1 MENGQTYVG
10 VGVGASRI
18 KIVCDS
24 GDFRAPRVLLQ
35 DHLGNPKE
43 VITGLLMQIDPR
55 SVSGLAVTGG
65 DGASLFTGRK
75 ICECEA
81 IEESLR
87 LLDLKANAIL
97 SLGGESF
104 VAYPLDSRGRIM
116 DYVSG
121 NRCAAGTVEFFKQQ
135 LGRMNLGIEEA
146 LRVAGSGKVVPLAK
160 RCSVHCKSDCT
171 HALNKSR
178 CSVADIVHTLCHN
191 MAEKAAGLLRN
202 SRFDKGRLLV
212 IGGAASNPVIV
223 DYLRNFLPDCEII
236 VPAESAY
243 FEALGAA
250 SMARR
255 ISLPL
260 PSNGDWSG
268 IFRETS
274 VSFAHLDPLDK
285 YADMVT
291 FIPGKRARVKPDG
304 RYLLGIDGGS
314 TTTKAAL
321 IDFDSLEI
329 CASLYLRTNGNPERA
344 MKECLAGVL
353 EQVRETVPDANINI
367 VGTATTG
374 SSGEILSVLCETPA
388 YHNEI
393 IAHAYGA
400 SYFCPEVD
408 TIFEIGGQDSKY
420 TSLKS
425 RVAVDF
431 NMNES
436 CSAGTGSF
444 IEESAKDDLG
454 VSMEQIAELALKS
467 RKPPRFSDQCAAFA
481 NTDIRKAFQEGATRE
496 DNLAGLVYAIVE
508 NYVSKVV
515 GKRKIGD
522 HILFQG
528 GTSKNRAIAH
538 AFAAKTG
545 KHITVPPD
553 SELIGCFGI
562 ALWLREKILS
572 GEMPERQS
580 NLEEMLASV
589 VSETREFTCKACS
602 NFCTIRN
609 LTVNRTRYP
618 FGGQC
623 SKWENARQSRTVEAN
638 DFDFVEKR
646 NRMLF
651 DEFGVA
657 PLASGTHTD
666 KPTIGLQAVFSVY
679 ALYPLYSTFFN
690 RLGYDI
696 VLSETV
702 DPRGVQMCQSAR
714 CYPYEIAHGTFYD
727 LVEKG
732 VHRIFAPH
740 LVGMPHDGAAV
751 ASLSCPIAQGLP
763 YYLAAAFP
771 GKHFKL
777 YDPVLHLSGGIR
789 SVEKAFVGLGAALG
803 HPAELASRAFRD
815 ACETQEAFEKAVSE
829 EGRRILEW
837 LEKENKTAVVLVGR
851 PYNAFSKTANMG
863 VPRKFAS
870 HGVAIIPFE
879 FLPHEAED
887 VERTMYWSYGRLI
900 LKSLKYV
907 KRHPRLFPVYISNFG
922 CGPDSFIQHFAG
934 FTMGSKPMLYLELDS
949 HTADAGIGTRV
960 AAFLDILSG
969 YSRLGE
975 KEPAARDFEQAEF
988 MMVDGKPF
996 VRSSAGELVSAHD
1009 PRVTLVFPSMGRM
1022 NTEAGAAAARTTG
1035 FNAIAMPPVDDRV
1048 RALGKC
1054 FTSGKECSP
1063 AVFTIGALMDYC
1075 NRLHKKKR
1083 DDEIMLF
1090 FMPTADGPCRF
1101 GQYNVYMKA
1110 LVNMLGIEDVAVF
1123 SISAANGYGGV
1134 GVRFLMSAWQ
1144 CFVISDVM
1152 RDIRSVLNV
1161 LAQDKPDAL
1170 RRFDEEW
1177 QKLLK
1182 AMAQGYGA
1190 TWRALKKAA
1199 VALSEIRIDGN
1210 PRELPKVL
1218 LTGEIY
1224 VRSDELS
1231 RRGIEDAYADEGIM
1245 VKIADSTEW
1254 VYYTD
1259 WHYLNRI
1266 SGNGEAGHNALSRK
1280 AFKKHLALA
1289 MLRGNRTSR
1298 AFVRGR
1304 LKLWFERRVDSK
1316 IRRILAR
1323 SGLVPLTPHDIEDI
1337 VGTGSFFMRPALA
1350 GEAILTAGSAKLAF
1364 EDHSSDNFCGIILIG
1379 PFNCMPTGVAE
1390 SVMKPYARKH
1400 GIPYLTFETDGGP
1413 LPPNLRSQIEVH
1425 ILRSRIYAAEH
1436 VPDHALP
1443 PAGRANFPPW

>member
-1 MENGQTYVG
+1 MEDNRTYVG
-10 VGVGASRI
+10 VGVGASRV
-18 KIVCDS
+18 KIVCGS
-24 GDFRAPRVLLQ
+24 GDFRSPAVFLQ

-43 VITGLLMQIDPR
+43 VIAGLLAQIEPR
-55 SVSGLAVTGG
+55 SVGGLAVTGG
-65 DGASLFTGRK
+65 DGASLLTGRK

-87 LLDLKANAIL
+87 LLDLKADAIL

-104 VAYPLDSRGRIM
+104 VAYPLDSQGRVM
-116 DYVSG
+116 DHVSG

-146 LRVAGSGKVVPLAK
+146 SRIAGSGKVVPLAK

-212 IGGAASNPVIV
+212 IGGAASNPVII
-223 DYLRNFLPDCEII
+223 DYLRTFLPNCEIL
-236 VPAESAY
+236 VPAEAAY

-260 PSNGDWSG
+260 PSNGAWSG
-268 IFRETS
+268 IFRETT
-274 VSFAHLDPLDK
+274 VSFAYLDPLDK

-291 FIPGKRARVKPDG
+291 FIPGKRARARENGK
-304 RYLLGIDGGS
+304 YLLGIDGGS

-321 IDFDSLEI
+321 IDFDSHEI
-329 CASLYLRTNGNPERA
+329 CASLYVRTNGSPERA

-353 EQVRETVPDANINI
+353 AQVQETVPDVKINI

-408 TIFEIGGQDSKY
+408 TIFEIGGQDSKF
-420 TSLKS
+420 TSLKA

-454 VSMEQIAELALKS
+454 VPMEQIAELALKS
-467 RKPPRFSDQCAAFA
+467 RRPPQFSDQCAAFA
-481 NTDIRKAFQEGATRE
+481 NTDIRKASQEGATRE

-508 NYVSKVV
+508 NYISKVV

-562 ALWLREKILS
+562 ALWLREKILA
-572 GEMPERQS
+572 GEMPEQRS
-580 NLEEMLASV
+580 DLEQMLASV
-589 VSETREFTCKACS
+589 VSEKREFTCKSCS
-602 NFCTIRN
+602 NFCTIQN
-609 LTVNRTRYP
+609 LTVNGTRYP

-646 NRMLF
+646 NRLMF
-651 DEFGVA
+651 DEFGA
-657 PLASGTHTD
+657 PPLAGDAYTA

-690 RLGYDI
+690 KLGYDI

-727 LVEKG
+727 LVERG

-740 LVGMPHDGAAV
+740 LVGMPHDGKAV
-751 ASLSCPIAQGLP
+751 ASLACPIAQSLP

-771 GKHFKL
+771 EKEFKL
-777 YDPVLHLSGGIR
+777 YDPVLDMSGGIR
-789 SVEKAFVGLGAALG
+789 SVEKVFVALG
-803 HPAELASRAFRD
+803 SELGHSAELAAQAFRD
-815 ACETQEAFEKAVSE
+815 ACEKQEAFEKAVRE
-829 EGRRILEW
+829 EGRRTLEW
-837 LEKENKTAVVLVGR
+837 LEKENRTAVVLVGR

-870 HGVAIIPFE
+870 HGVAIIPYE
-879 FLPHEAED
+879 FLPHDDEE
-887 VERTMYWSYGRLI
+887 VERTMYWSYGQSI
-900 LKSLKYV
+900 MKSLKYV
-907 KRHPRLFPVYISNFG
+907 KRYPRLFPVFISNFG

-960 AAFLDILSG
+960 AAFLDIVSG
-969 YSRLGE
+969 YARLGE
-975 KEPAARDFEQAEF
+975 QEPVDRGFRQAEF
-988 MMVDGKPF
+988 IISNGKPC
-996 VRSSAGELVSAHD
+996 VRSSAGELVSAYD
-1009 PRVTLVFPSMGRM
+1009 PRVTLVFPSMGKM
-1022 NTEAGAAAARTTG
+1022 NTEAAAAAARMIG
-1035 FNAIAMPPVDDRV
+1035 FNAVAMPPVDDRV

-1063 AVFTIGALMDYC
+1063 AVFTVGALMDYSS
-1075 NRLHKKKR
+1075 RLHKKKR
-1083 DDEIMLF
+1083 NDEIMLF
-1090 FMPTADGPCRF
+1090 FMPTTNGPCRF
-1101 GQYNVYMKA
+1101 GQYNIYMKA

-1123 SISAANGYGGV
+1123 SLSAANGYGGV
-1134 GVRFLMSAWQ
+1134 GNRFLTSAWQ
-1144 CFVISDVM
+1144 GFVISDVM

-1161 LAQDKPDAL
+1161 LAEDKSDAL

-1177 QKLLK
+1177 QKLLD
-1182 AMAQGYGA
+1182 AMDRGYTA
-1190 TWRALKKAA
+1190 TWRALKKTAE
-1199 VALSEIRIDGN
+1199 ALGGIKINGD
-1210 PRELPKVL
+1210 PRKLPKVL

-1245 VKIADSTEW
+1245 VKISDSTEW
-1254 VYYTD
+1254 IYYTD

-1266 SGNGEAGHNALSRK
+1266 AGNGHSWHDALTGKVFR
-1280 AFKKHLALA
+1280 KHLARA
-1289 MLRGNRTSR
+1289 ILRRDTTSR

-1304 LKLWFERRVDSK
+1304 LKLWFEESVDK
-1316 IRRILAR
+1316 KARRILER
-1323 SGLVPLTPHDIEDI
+1323 SGLVPLTPHKIQD
-1337 VGTGSFFMRPALA
+1337 VVATGGFFIRPALT
-1350 GEAILTAGSAKLAF
+1350 GEAILTAGSAKLVF
-1364 EDHSSDNFCGIILIG
+1364 EDHSTDNFCGVILIG

-1390 SVMKPYARKH
+1390 SVVKPYARQQ

-1413 LPPNLRSQIEVH
+1413 MPPNLRSQVEVH
-1425 ILRSRIYAAEH
+1425 ILRSKIYAAEH
-1436 VPDHALP
+1436 QPGP
-1443 PAGRANFPPW
+1443 RAQ